1 MTRANEAEQILRTR
15 ARALAR
21 TPPQASAEGAMLELL
36 EFRLASERY
45 AVESQLVEEVHPLRD
60 LTPLPCTPPFVLGIV
75 NVRGRILPVLDLK
88 KFFDLPERGL
98 TDLHRI
104 ILVRGNDLPAGD
116 SLVPA
121 GGSLVPAGGSLAPAG
136 GSLAPAGGSLAGR
149 SVAGRSVAGRSVA
162 GRSVIELGLLADVI
176 VGVRS
181 VATDSLQ
188 PSLPTLTGIRA
199 DFLMGV
205 TDERLVVLDLGRILL
220 DPKIIVHEEVEA

>member
-1 MTRANEAEQILRTR
+1 MTSATEAERILHTR

-21 TPPQASAEGAMLELL
+21 RPPRASAEGAMLELL

-45 AVESQLVEEVHPLRD
+45 AVESQLVQEVHPLRD

-104 ILVRGNDLPAGD
+104 ILVRGNDL
-116 SLVPA
+116 
-121 GGSLVPAGGSLAPAG
+121 
-136 GSLAPAGGSLAGR
+136 
-149 SVAGRSVAGRSVA
+149 
-162 GRSVIELGLLADVI
+162 ELGLLADVI

-199 DFLMGV
+199 DFLKGV
-205 TDERLVVLDLGRILL
+205 SDERLVILDLDRILQ
-220 DPKIIVHEEVEA
+220 DPKIIVHEEVEG